1 MTNIRLCIQYLLLF
15 SLFTVSQM
23 FRLVSNKIRVGL
35 GSFKRMSTIGVS
47 TPKVNIYSVT
57 KDEMS
62 ATLKSWNQPTFRAKQ
77 ISQWLYD
84 KGSLQFSEM
93 NDLPSDLRE
102 KLSNYYSIGSLKVAS
117 ELKSKDGTRKRAY
130 ELHDGQIIESVL
142 MPYSDGRR
150 TACISSQAGCAMGC
164 VFCATGQMGFARQ
177 LTSTEIFEQAQLF
190 SAELKKN
197 NERLSNVVFMGM
209 GEPLANYDNV
219 MAAVKRLNTE
229 LGIGSRHIT
238 ISTVGLVPRI
248 RKLAEEDG
256 QLGLAISL
264 HQTNEAK
271 RSALMPVNN
280 RYPVADL
287 LDACRYYIS
296 KTNRRISFEWALI
309 AGDTDTPETAHEL
322 GQLLVGM
329 LCHVNLIPLNPTKGF
344 NGKPSSRAAVEEF
357 IQILGNYGVTAT
369 PRTRR
374 GKSVLFACDIIDQSV
389 L

>member
-1 MTNIRLCIQYLLLF
+1 MVRVTLLLQYTIALSF
-15 SLFTVSQM
+15 LVVSQM
-23 FRLVSNKIRVGL
+23 FNMFTRKLRVSY
-35 GSFKRMSTIGVS
+35 SFCRMSTTVETS
-47 TPKVNIYSVT
+47 SKVNIYGVT
-57 KDEMS
+57 KDELS
-62 ATLKSWNQPTFRAKQ
+62 STLKTWNQPAFRAKQ

-93 NDLPSDLRE
+93 NDLPADLRE
-102 KLSNYYSIGSLKVAS
+102 KLSAHYTIGNMKVAS
-117 ELKSKDGTRKRAY
+117 DLKSKDGTRKRAY
-130 ELHDGQIIESVL
+130 ELYDGQIIESVL

-190 SAELKKN
+190 SAELKKK

-287 LDACRYYIS
+287 LDACRYYIA

-344 NGKPSSRAAVEEF
+344 NGRPSSKAVVDEF
-357 IQILGNYGVTAT
+357 ISILANYGVVAT

-374 GKSVLFACDIIDQSV
+374 GL
-389 L
+389 

>member
-1 MTNIRLCIQYLLLF
+1 MDVWAYCLMVRS
-15 SLFTVSQM
+15 SLVVVYIVVLSFISLVQM
-23 FRLVSNKIRVGL
+23 FGLIARKVRTGLPVS
-35 GSFKRMSTIGVS
+35 RMSTS
-47 TPKVNIYSVT
+47 TGETSPKVNIYGVT
-57 KDEMS
+57 VEDLTN
-62 ATLKSWNQPTFRAKQ
+62 TLKSWRQPAFRAKQ

-93 NDLPSDLRE
+93 NDLPADLRD
-102 KLSNYYSIGSLKVAS
+102 KLSNHYTIGSMKVAS
-117 ELKSKDGTRKRAY
+117 DLKSKDGTRKRAY
-130 ELHDGQIIESVL
+130 ELHDGQVIESVL

-190 SAELKKN
+190 SAELKKK

-296 KTNRRISFEWALI
+296 RTNRRISFEWALI

-329 LCHVNLIPLNPTKGF
+329 LCHVNLIPLNPTKGYK
-344 NGKPSSRAAVEEF
+344 GKPSSKAAVDEF
-357 IQILGNYGVTAT
+357 IAILANYGVVAT

-374 GKSVLFACDIIDQSV
+374 G
-389 L
+389 